1 MSFFNSPECKKLR
14 EHILFNDKEIGDAF
28 SISEDGLNWILK
40 IAWMDGK
47 LYKLM
52 MEFKDNAKAKYIYN
66 QKEKYSTFIIP
77 KTLTAETKSVEE
89 PPKEEEKGEG
99 DYALSRSM
107 KGKLGQLVPCLKD
120 AEGNVFDGFHRIK
133 INPSAWTVKLDHVKT
148 ASDRALA
155 RMTVN
160 FCRRHYTV
168 EEMTN
173 DIGLLIGSGLTVQQ
187 ISEATG
193 ISERTVYRYMPPQL
207 KDQKISQATSEAK
220 TLQTS
225 TLPAVTPPL
234 KTQDTVLK
242 SMQEQIMSEMRNCE
256 KCGQPVHRTKMSLV
270 QGLILCPKCAGK
282 TTPPPEKKTEDKP
295 VKPKETGEYRRAL
308 MHPQKSE
315 FELAVIQGLQ
325 AEGMPLETDV
335 EICVVKTIPDAVLR
349 VRNKQFAIYIDNE
362 VTHPKGNGRDEF
374 LREKIKAQN
383 WEIVP
388 IRYKGDTKEERLRAR
403 QEIREA
409 LRW

>member
-1 MSFFNSPECKKLR
+1 MIYKLLKDYVGMDEALADEYFN
-14 EHILFNDKEIGDAF
+14 
-28 SISEDGLNWILK
+28 ISETETEWV
-40 IAWMDGK
+40 
-47 LYKLM
+47 
-52 MEFKDNAKAKYIYN
+52 
-66 QKEKYSTFIIP
+66 
-77 KTLTAETKSVEE
+77 LTARGWLEIKTYSEMRRLVEDYGGSYEKGSKTKNAVFTVPKPKDAVSKPSEE
-89 PPKEEEKGEG
+89 PQGMDSEAIYKEPRNEIQTETSEG

-234 KTQDTVLK
+234 KTQDTVLCA
-242 SMQEQIMSEMRNCE
+242 NC
-256 KCGQPVHRTKMSLV
+256 HA
-270 QGLILCPKCAGK
+270 IK
-282 TTPPPEKKTEDKP
+282 T
-295 VKPKETGEYRRAL
+295 Y
-308 MHPQKSE
+308 HNS
-315 FELAVIQGLQ
+315 
-325 AEGMPLETDV
+325 
-335 EICVVKTIPDAVLR
+335 
-349 VRNKQFAIYIDNE
+349 
-362 VTHPKGNGRDEF
+362 
-374 LREKIKAQN
+374 
-383 WEIVP
+383 
-388 IRYKGDTKEERLRAR
+388 
-403 QEIREA
+403 
-409 LRW
+409 